1 MAKHRSEDLKIAAV
15 EYYLKNSSRT
25 YSETCKNFS
34 CSCRSLERWIEKYQ
48 DKGSITRYNRKPI
61 SYKITQKQV
70 DYAIKMLKG
79 NEQITMEELA
89 KLIKKK
95 YRSFNIT
102 PQHLGKV
109 LRDNNKT
116 RKRTRHVHFPDK
128 RYGVPIVKKKEL
140 TTFYN
145 QVKKFP
151 LNKIICLD
159 ETSIKPAMIAEYSRC
174 HLGKRCIV
182 KTKDSFFFRKFTLL
196 VAICNSKCIGWIL
209 YEKGGMKKE
218 RFVEFMK
225 KYIFGKYKDHLIIL
239 DNAGSHRNNLV
250 RNAITDSGNKFLF
263 SVPYTPKTNG
273 AVEAFFNQ
281 IKQYLKLNKKVLR
294 FPALKKEVE
303 KAIKKVSKDNYKNYF
318 LYAYRKYKLTLP
330 KGKSTRQRKP
340 KKYKK

>member
-1 MAKHRSEDLKIAAV
+1 MKHHTEDFKQSAV
-15 EYYLKNSSRT
+15 NYYLNNNVSMDDVCKIYECKKSSL
-25 YSETCKNFS
+25 K
-34 CSCRSLERWIEKYQ
+34 RWVDNYN
-48 DKGSITRYNRKPI
+48 NRKTLSRKSRQPI

-70 DYAIKMLKG
+70 DYAIKMLKE

-95 YRSFNIT
+95 YRSFKIT
-102 PQHLGKV
+102 PQHLGQV

-128 RYGVPIVKKKEL
+128 RYGVPIIKKEEL
-140 TTFYN
+140 AKFYN
-145 QVKKFP
+145 QVKNFP

-182 KTKDSFFFRKFTLL
+182 KTKDSIFFRKFTLL
-196 VAICNSKCIGWIL
+196 VAICNSKCIGWTL

-218 RFVEFMK
+218 RLVEFMK
-225 KYIFGKYKDHLIIL
+225 KYIFDKYKDHLIIL

-250 RNAITDSGNKFLF
+250 RNAISDSGNKFLF

-303 KAIKKVSKDNYKNYF
+303 KAIKKVSNDNYKNYF